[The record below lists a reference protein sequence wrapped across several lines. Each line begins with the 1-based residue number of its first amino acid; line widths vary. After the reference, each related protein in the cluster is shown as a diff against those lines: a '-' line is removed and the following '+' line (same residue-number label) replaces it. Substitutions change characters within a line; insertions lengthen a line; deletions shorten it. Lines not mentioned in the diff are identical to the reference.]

1 MQLLILIQGADLQH
15 FFRSL
20 FRVRDHI
27 MLYHTSHS
35 VCNFHACF
43 HSRCNISYT
52 SSEFNADKER
62 YRQAVSIGWFVFIK
76 NLQADICCLASG
88 IACYKGCRQ
97 PEYLLKFLQLLP
109 FLFSSIAR
117 LIICCYCSLRSQ
129 QYSLRD
135 ITGEQQLFVYNC
147 DLKSCHCQV
156 CLKSFIDLL

>member
-76 NLQADICCLASG
+76 NLQADICCLTSG
-88 IACYKGCRQ
+88 IACYKAVAS
-97 PEYLLKFLQLLP
+97 PNTSKITSQLLP

-117 LIICCYCSLRSQ
+117 LIICCYCSLCSQ

-135 ITGEQQLFVYNC
+135 ITGEQ
-147 DLKSCHCQV
+147 
-156 CLKSFIDLL
+156 

>member
-52 SSEFNADKER
+52 SSDFNADKER

-76 NLQADICCLASG
+76 NLRRTFAALHPASPATKAVASPNTSKIPTASAISFLLYCQAH
-88 IACYKGCRQ
+88 
-97 PEYLLKFLQLLP
+97 YLLLLFTP
-109 FLFSSIAR
+109 FTAILFAEYYR
-117 LIICCYCSLRSQ
+117 
-129 QYSLRD
+129 
-135 ITGEQQLFVYNC
+135 
-147 DLKSCHCQV
+147 
-156 CLKSFIDLL
+156 

>member
-1 MQLLILIQGADLQH
+1 MDMQLLILIQGADLQH

-76 NLQADICCLASG
+76 NLQADICCLTSG
-88 IACYKGCRQ
+88 IACYKAVANPNTSKIPTASAISFLLYCQ
-97 PEYLLKFLQLLP
+97 AYYLLLLFTP
-109 FLFSSIAR
+109 FSAILFAEYYR
-117 LIICCYCSLRSQ
+117 
-129 QYSLRD
+129 
-135 ITGEQQLFVYNC
+135 
-147 DLKSCHCQV
+147 
-156 CLKSFIDLL
+156 

>member
-1 MQLLILIQGADLQH
+1 MDMQLLILIQGADLQH

-62 YRQAVSIGWFVFIK
+62 YRQAVSIGWFVLSKTSRRTFAALHPASL
-76 NLQADICCLASG
+76 LQRLSPTRI
-88 IACYKGCRQ
+88 
-97 PEYLLKFLQLLP
+97 PLKFLQLLP

-135 ITGEQQLFVYNC
+135 ITSEQ
-147 DLKSCHCQV
+147 
-156 CLKSFIDLL
+156 

>member
-1 MQLLILIQGADLQH
+1 MDMQLLILIQGADLQH

-76 NLQADICCLASG
+76 NRHRLLQRLSPARI
-88 IACYKGCRQ
+88 
-97 PEYLLKFLQLLP
+97 PLKFLQLLP